1 MTRTS
6 KIILLLLCSFAVCI
20 AIAVA
25 AFVERFRLARGSLP
39 ENLNEL
45 VPQFLSAVPGDPFDG
60 QPLRYH
66 RLGKGYVIYSVG
78 RDGLD
83 DGGREK
89 PADWKS
95 SDKTTYDITVT
106 VER

>member
-25 AFVERFRLARGSLP
+25 AFVVWRVNLAHEVNAKLTAIRLA
-39 ENLNEL
+39 
-45 VPQFLSAVPGDPFDG
+45 
-60 QPLRYH
+60 
-66 RLGKGYVIYSVG
+66 KGYVIYSVG
-78 RDGLD
+78 NDGHD

-95 SDKTTYDITVT
+95 TDKTTYDITFT